1 MLALVHQ
8 AQFFRVM
15 LLGFPSRLD
24 GLFYCLYLLWLKF
37 WNSIGSNIN
46 HIILEYFWQ
55 VSFIIL
61 FGAVLQEFGIFSTK
75 LFLELFEIIYHFKN
89 AKSVH

>member
-46 HIILEYFWQ
+46 HIIL
-55 VSFIIL
+55 
-61 FGAVLQEFGIFSTK
+61 
-75 LFLELFEIIYHFKN
+75 
-89 AKSVH
+89 